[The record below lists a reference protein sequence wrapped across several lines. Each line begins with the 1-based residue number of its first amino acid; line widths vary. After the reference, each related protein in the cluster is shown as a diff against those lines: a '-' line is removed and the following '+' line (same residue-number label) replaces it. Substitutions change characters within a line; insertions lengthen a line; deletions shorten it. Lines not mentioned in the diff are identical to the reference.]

1 MLELKGITKKYQFLK
16 VVDNISFTIK
26 SGESVGYLGP
36 NGAGKSTTIKMIAG
50 LLEPT
55 EGEIFYDGR
64 NVRKNLV
71 WFKQRLG
78 YVPEEP
84 AIYSHLSAYD
94 YLLMVGR
101 LRGLKES
108 VLKGK
113 IKGFMEVFELGGDM
127 YSEIASFSK
136 GMTQKVLITAALLSD
151 PEILLLDEPLSG
163 LDVSTI
169 LIIEKLVRRLASE
182 DRIVIYSSHL
192 LDIVEKVASR
202 VLILYQGKVRADDSV
217 ENLRQLMKVPSLEEI
232 FSQLVVQEDP
242 EAAASEL
249 LSLMKKNA

>member
-1 MLELKGITKKYQFLK
+1 MLELKGVTKKYQFLK
-16 VVDNISFTIK
+16 VVDNISFGIK
-26 SGESVGYLGP
+26 PGESVGYLGP

-50 LLEPT
+50 LLKPT
-55 EGEIFYDGR
+55 EGESFYAGR
-64 NVRKNLV
+64 NVWKNLV

-78 YVPEEP
+78 YVPEDP
-84 AIYSHLSAYD
+84 AICSHLSAYD

-108 VLKGK
+108 VLKAK
-113 IKGFMEVFELGGDM
+113 IKGFMEVFDLASDM

-136 GMTQKVLITAALLSD
+136 GMTQKVLITVALLHD
-151 PEILLLDEPLSG
+151 PEVLLLDEPLSG

-182 DRIVIYSSHL
+182 GRIVIYSSHI

-202 VLILYQGKVRADDSV
+202 VLILYQGTVRADDSV
-217 ENLRQLMKVPSLEEI
+217 ENLRQLMKVPSLEEV
-232 FSQLVVQEDP
+232 FNQLVVQEDP
-242 EAAASEL
+242 EAAAAEL
-249 LSLMKKNA
+249 LSWMKKNA